1 MNFSKRSFVFAE
13 EEYFSIDDILAT
25 NERIP
30 CKFEVGVHKLGF
42 LDPSNGNSD
51 LARGT
56 KLEIPL
62 WMAQALRSRRI
73 ISMDIPRVYREAYRE
88 ILNADASVV
97 DLHKMGPYFY
107 HFGLYLLRFAHQDS
121 EDISRILYHTF
132 RHRFRKLM
140 DTSQNSI
147 EEDATAL
154 TANLDRTE
162 IALFNLG
169 HKSLLDLKNWQ
180 HRRSQKIL
188 TTDLVMNLKKRKR
201 TLMDDSP

>member
-73 ISMDIPRVYREAYRE
+73 ISMDIPR
-88 ILNADASVV
+88 
-97 DLHKMGPYFY
+97 
-107 HFGLYLLRFAHQDS
+107 DS

-201 TLMDDSP
+201 TLMDDTP